1 MRSPR
6 KSIGE
11 GVGLLGLVVRV
22 ELAYETDVDVG
33 PPTVVIKFAHPV
45 PANRRDRDERPD
57 VRARGHVLPSD
68 RAARGCPQTRVLR
81 GRARTLETGE
91 AIVVLE
97 DLRGYRAGDQV
108 EGCDAETAKDIIDA
122 FVPLHATFWG
132 DTDRDIL
139 ATAMR
144 IDGEYIEGFSP
155 APEGTW
161 RRAVEMFGHCMTDYV
176 RDGIERYIG
185 SIRELHTLMGARTK
199 TLVHGDVRLDNVMFG
214 EEEGH
219 HKIMLVDWQA
229 IMVSNPLQDLAY
241 LVSQNVRT
249 EERRA
254 HEVELLHH
262 YHDRL
267 LERGIENYSFEQCVD
282 DYDVAVLYLLSYPIV
297 VAGAFDPA
305 NERGRLLAEAFL
317 GRSAPDRH
325 RPRPLLPVAG
335 VLDGPRRHQPP
346 VTHIATG
353 RREAASRPRSAGTR
367 ADHRGGARRGRS
379 GIAANVSMMYGGSPW
394 ISVNPP
400 FSDRVS
406 K

>member
-1 MRSPR
+1 MSFPVHPDQLSASWLTEKLRAAGILGHDNAVRELSTR
-6 KSIGE
+6 SIGE

-22 ELAYETDVDVG
+22 ELTYDNDVEAG

-45 PANRRDRDERPD
+45 PANRAIALNARMYEREVTFFRQIAPHVD
-57 VRARGHVLPSD
+57 VPKPECY
-68 RAARGCPQTRVLR
+68 AAELHP
-81 GRARTLETGE
+81 ETGE

-97 DLRGYRAGDQV
+97 DIRGYRAGDQV
-108 EGCDAETAKDIIDA
+108 EGCDAEAAKDIIDA
-122 FVPLHATFWG
+122 FVPLHVTFWG
-132 DTDRDIL
+132 DTDTDLL

-144 IDGEYIEGFSP
+144 IDGEYIESFSP

-161 RRAVEMFGHCMTDYV
+161 RRAVEMFGHCMTGYV

-219 HKIMLVDWQA
+219 HKIVLVDWQA

-317 GRSAPDRH
+317 GRSAQTVTDRDLFS
-325 RPRPLLPVAG
+325 RLPTA
-335 VLDGPRRHQPP
+335 
-346 VTHIATG
+346 
-353 RREAASRPRSAGTR
+353 
-367 ADHRGGARRGRS
+367 
-379 GIAANVSMMYGGSPW
+379 
-394 ISVNPP
+394 
-400 FSDRVS
+400 
-406 K
+406 